1 MKIPSKIIMYIEP
14 IAGGYEA
21 FSDIYKITATG
32 KTMAE
37 VMGNAFDAVEKR
49 FESQQ
54 KDKGQSEST
63 IEIEFQ

>member
-21 FSDIYKITATG
+21 FSDTYKITATG

-37 VMGNAFDAVEKR
+37 VMGNAFEAVEKR
-49 FESQQ
+49 FYKQGKDQNHGES
-54 KDKGQSEST
+54 E